1 MTTTH
6 TLKSIS
12 ETTGISV
19 SELHEKLIQNN
30 IAIEDTN
37 ADLSTEAISLLT
49 GKSQKSKLSLGSL
62 KTLSL
67 NKPKKKVEKPI
78 EIKTETP
85 AKIEKPSEPKKPEAQ
100 ATIKPAEKTPEQ
112 NKFKNKAPLHEHKKT
127 PPVKEDFDK
136 NEKKSAKPK
145 AFEPRKKDRHIVVS
159 YNDEDAMQPASN
171 FKRGS
176 RKGKKK
182 LPPTKPSSI
191 EIYEGITVS
200 ELARLIKINGQKL
213 VKQLNAMDRIY
224 SLQQVIQTEDAILL
238 AAEFD
243 INAKI
248 KPSTLIENNVQD
260 DSGYEQM
267 PRAPIV
273 TIMGHVDHGKT
284 TLLDYLRESRITDDE
299 AGGITQH
306 IGAYQVH
313 TENGT
318 ITFIDTPGH
327 AAFTAMRAHGAN
339 VTDIV
344 ILVIASDDGIMPQ
357 TIEAIEH
364 AKAAEAPVIVAITKI
379 DKPAANPEEI
389 KSQLAQHNLVPEE
402 WGGDTMTVQLSAVTG
417 EGIPKL
423 LESVL
428 LQAEIMELTAADKGP
443 GKSTVLEARLEKNV
457 GPCATLIHQT
467 GSLSVGDVIVAGSSY
482 GKIRRINDDCG
493 HMLKNAMPSMP
504 IEIIGLDTPP
514 APGDQC
520 RVVKNEKQA
529 RNIVDQRKQLA
540 QKSSQISSKP
550 QSLEDIFANVKDTDE
565 KIMHIV
571 LKTDTQGSLLAIK
584 NALDKIEVEDIAL
597 KIIYNGVGAINLSD
611 VQLAQPNDA
620 LIIAFNVRAD
630 NPAKKELEKA
640 GIKPHYSSIIYEL
653 IQRIKEA
660 MIGLAGPK
668 YEEEIIGLAEV
679 REVFKSSKT
688 GCISGCMVL
697 EGILKRHAHIRV
709 IRDHKVI
716 YTGKLNSLRR
726 FTQDAEEVRK
736 DTECGLG
743 IKDYDDIQI
752 GDQIE
757 AFIEVE
763 KKLTDDL

>member
-1 MTTTH
+1 MSNKH

-12 ETTGISV
+12 ETTGLSV
-19 SELHEKLIQNN
+19 TELSQKLAQSN
-30 IAIEDTN
+30 ITVEDSD
-37 ADLSTEAISLLT
+37 ASLSAEAISLLT
-49 GKSQKSKLSLGSL
+49 GQTTKSKLSLGSL

-67 NKPKKKVEKPI
+67 NKPKKKVEAPI
-78 EIKTETP
+78 VEEPVKTEEPKP
-85 AKIEKPSEPKKPEAQ
+85 ATKTEPLKKDAETKSEPKKPE
-100 ATIKPAEKTPEQ
+100 P
-112 NKFKNKAPLHEHKKT
+112 NKFKTAPQPHEHKK
-127 PPVKEDFDK
+127 KSEHIEDNDK
-136 NEKKSAKPK
+136 PEKKSAKPK
-145 AFEPRKKDRHIVVS
+145 GYEPRKRDRHIVVS
-159 YNDEDAMQPASN
+159 YNEEDISPASAA
-171 FKRGS
+171 
-176 RKGKKK
+176 RKGPRRPKKK
-182 LPPTKPSSI
+182 SAPSRPTSI
-191 EIYEGITVS
+191 QVYEGITVN
-200 ELARLIKINGQKL
+200 ELARLMKLNGQKVL
-213 VKQLNAMDRIY
+213 RQLEAMDRNY
-224 SLQQVIQTEDAILL
+224 SIQQVLNTEDAILC

-243 INAKI
+243 IEAQLSDNNLS
-248 KPSTLIENNVQD
+248 KPLADNNTF
-260 DSGYEQM
+260 ETE
-267 PRAPIV
+267 PRPPIV

-284 TLLDYLRESRITDDE
+284 TLLDYLRKSRITDGE

-313 TENGT
+313 TDNGT

-364 AKAAEAPVIVAITKI
+364 AKAADVPVIVAITKI
-379 DKPAANPEEI
+379 DKPTANPEEI

-402 WGGDTMTVQLSAVTG
+402 WGGDTMTIPLSAHTG
-417 EGIPKL
+417 DGIPKL
-423 LESVL
+423 LEAIL
-428 LQAEIMELTAADKGP
+428 LQAEMMELNAAVEGP
-443 GKSTVLEARLEKNV
+443 GTGTILEARLEKNI
-457 GPCATLIHQT
+457 GPCATLLMQAST
-467 GSLSVGDVIVAGSSY
+467 LKVGDVIVAGNSM
-482 GKIRRINDDCG
+482 GKVRRINNDQG
-493 HMLKNAMPSMP
+493 QQIKSASPSMP
-504 IEIIGLDTPP
+504 VELFGLDQPP
-514 APGDQC
+514 EPGNQC
-520 RVVKNEKQA
+520 HVVKNEKQA
-529 RNIVDQRKQLA
+529 RAIVEQSKLA
-540 QKSSQISSKP
+540 RQKASQASNKP
-550 QSLEDIFANVKDTDE
+550 QSLEDLFANVKDTEE
-565 KIMHIV
+565 KVMHIV

-584 NALDKIEVEDIAL
+584 NALEKIVVEDIAL
-597 KIIYNGVGAINLSD
+597 KIIYSGVGAISLSD

-630 NPAKKELEKA
+630 NTAKKELEKA

-668 YEEEIIGLAEV
+668 FEEEIIGLAEV

-697 EGILKRHAHIRV
+697 EGMLKRHAHIRV

-743 IKDYDDIQI
+743 IKDYDDIQV
-752 GDQIE
+752 GDQVE

-763 KKLTDDL
+763 KKITNDL